1 MSGGSAPGVSC
12 LSAAPRR
19 AAAQRD
25 RRRPQHSLG
34 DGGPGRKRLHGDARA
49 FLLLTGG
56 SLEFQEVPEARVRLS
71 ESYP

>member
-34 DGGPGRKRLHGDARA
+34 DGGPGRKRVYTATPAR
-49 FLLLTGG
+49 F
-56 SLEFQEVPEARVRLS
+56 SSSPEEAWNFRK
-71 ESYP
+71 YPKRGYD